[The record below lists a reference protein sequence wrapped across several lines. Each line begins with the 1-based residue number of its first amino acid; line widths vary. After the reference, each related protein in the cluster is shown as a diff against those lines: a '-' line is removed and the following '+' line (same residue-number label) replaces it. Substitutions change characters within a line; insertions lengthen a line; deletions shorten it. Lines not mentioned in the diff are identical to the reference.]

1 MQKRRPV
8 MLVVLACA
16 WRWTP
21 LGDYVNLASMVK
33 LAQSLQALPFTP
45 VAVTQIEVEVIT
57 LEEEVTEAE
66 DLAHTP
72 LVVED
77 FKSSSLVTQAQGLVT
92 DLLVRYVG
100 SMVILRLAVTVALIR
115 TIRFLTIST
124 TP

>member
-1 MQKRRPV
+1 MSSLRSLTLTTTFRVTFKPQ
-8 MLVVLACA
+8 LQ
-16 WRWTP
+16 
-21 LGDYVNLASMVK
+21 
-33 LAQSLQALPFTP
+33 QSHLILPFTP

-66 DLAHTP
+66 DPAHTP

-77 FKSSSLVTQAQGLVT
+77 FNSSSLVTQAQGLVT

-100 SMVILRLAVTVALIR
+100 SVVILRLAVIVALIR